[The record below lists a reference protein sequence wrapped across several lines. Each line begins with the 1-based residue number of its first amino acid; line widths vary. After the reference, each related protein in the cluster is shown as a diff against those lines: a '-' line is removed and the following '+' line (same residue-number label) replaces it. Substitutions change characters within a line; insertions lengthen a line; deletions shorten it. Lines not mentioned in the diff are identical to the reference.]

1 MIQMDTTLI
10 LKAMMS
16 LEDIMM
22 IVGYINPVKM
32 RNIFIDKLY
41 TANKTMKRK
50 RNLMNLRSISKM
62 NW

>member
-22 IVGYINPVKM
+22 IKGFINQVK
-32 RNIFIDKLY
+32 RINIFLDKLY
-41 TANKTMKRK
+41 TTNKTKK
-50 RNLMNLRSISKM
+50 RNLRNLRSISKM
-62 NW
+62 N